1 MKYNDFYM
9 QLSNYRISMKKAFT
23 VIGSYGHSKHFHGI
37 SHSKRDKR
45 FIDVIIC
52 TKYYDKHYRII
63 N

>member
-1 MKYNDFYM
+1 
-9 QLSNYRISMKKAFT
+9 MKKAFT

-37 SHSKRDKR
+37 SHSERDKR